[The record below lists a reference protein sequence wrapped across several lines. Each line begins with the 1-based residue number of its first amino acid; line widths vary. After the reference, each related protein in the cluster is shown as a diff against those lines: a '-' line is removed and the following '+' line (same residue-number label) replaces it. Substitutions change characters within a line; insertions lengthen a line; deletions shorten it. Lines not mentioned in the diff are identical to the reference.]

1 MSTTL
6 SLASLA
12 AAEPAEDRDAPL
24 VRAAQADPQAFS
36 ALYRRHYATIVGYLH
51 RRVGDAHLAEDLAA
65 DTFIAALGSID
76 RYRPTGA
83 PFRAWLLRIATNLA
97 NNHLRRAARRR
108 RRLSYVE
115 RWREEHGPDPEAH
128 ELARAALLRLSPDH
142 QAVLCLHHVEGLG
155 VEAVAE
161 VLGCRVG
168 TVKSRLARAREAFR
182 TQLQRRSTSHG

>member
-1 MSTTL
+1 MSTL
-6 SLASLA
+6 SLASLVA
-12 AAEPAEDRDAPL
+12 DEPVEDRDAAL
-24 VRAAQADPQAFS
+24 VRAAQQDPQAFS
-36 ALYRRHYATIVGYLH
+36 ALYRRHYAAIVGYLH
-51 RRVGDAHLAEDLAA
+51 RRVGDPHLAEDLAA
-65 DTFIAALGSID
+65 DTFIAALDSIG

-97 NNHLRRAARRR
+97 NNHVRRTARRR
-108 RRLSYVE
+108 TRLSYVE
-115 RWREEHGPDPEAH
+115 RWREDHDPEPDEHA
-128 ELARAALLRLSPDH
+128 LARAALLRLSADH

-182 TQLQRRSTSHG
+182 SQLQRRSTSHG